1 LASTAVFIYLVP
13 VFTIIQSVLLLG
25 EQLSWFKLAGAMVII
40 FGVYLTT
47 RPDSAFRA
55 KKNLIDMEM

>member
-1 LASTAVFIYLVP
+1 VP